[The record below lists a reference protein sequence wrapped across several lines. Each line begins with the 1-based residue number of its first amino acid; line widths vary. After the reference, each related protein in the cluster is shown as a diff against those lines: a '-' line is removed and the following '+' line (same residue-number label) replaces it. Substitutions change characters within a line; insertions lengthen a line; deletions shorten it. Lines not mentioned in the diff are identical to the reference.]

1 MYQNE
6 KTPHAV
12 EKILQTFF
20 IIFLV
25 VVMGILGMAIVDHI
39 DGDTMTVTGSHED
52 DEQCGDEQAQ
62 KAMQRAGVKVP
73 VRCRKK

>member
-1 MYQNE
+1 
-6 KTPHAV
+6 
-12 EKILQTFF
+12 
-20 IIFLV
+20 
-25 VVMGILGMAIVDHI
+25 MGILGMAIVDHI